1 MFLVIS
7 KMAAVA
13 PSKAKKE
20 ITTSVVKGMTELP
33 SGPNRNA
40 INNFYTGGK
49 DFDVNNHIGVD
60 ATGKDVVVGTLMGN
74 AVKLE
79 DEAHAQRYMDLILM
93 NQAFDINNANA
104 GPDGRT
110 ALMVAIES
118 RKLSRAM
125 RLLNWKS
132 GNRPTVDVNI
142 VANINGKR
150 TTALDLAKIA
160 NDKTLLDALVNKGA
174 LGAKDVPECYASFMS
189 GLPPEFAKVQADFYK
204 SLTPAEKGALRYYV
218 GDGYEIVNAILR
230 SVSNE
235 EFDTFL
241 NDAEFRAKTIANLN
255 DSVSKLK
262 DSPYVVHPKLDELLT
277 GLANVIKTAPVL
289 PFPMSVF
296 RGINAT
302 AYNAVREHDDDDE
315 EPGQLLP
322 VKSLE
327 NGLLSTSYDRDVAE
341 FRYAAAPGKGCCVLT
356 YCLQPGIRVIY
367 AEPFGIYPGEKE
379 IIVIPPYTSVTK
391 PVEGSKRYIN
401 ITLSPRAAKGG
412 RTRRMKPKRKRTYRK
427 KSIP

>member
-1 MFLVIS
+1 
-7 KMAAVA
+7 MAAIS

-33 SGPNRNA
+33 SGPNRDAMNEC
-40 INNFYTGGK
+40 YTGGE
-49 DFDVNNHIGVD
+49 DVDVNNHIGVD
-60 ATGKDVVVGTLMGN
+60 ATGKDVFVGTLMGN

-79 DEAHAQRYMDLILM
+79 DEARAQRYMDLILM

-104 GPDGRT
+104 GPDGQT

-125 RLLNWKS
+125 RLLNWKI

-142 VANINGKR
+142 VAKINGKR

-160 NDKTLLDALVNKGA
+160 NDKTLIDALVNKGA

-204 SLTPAEKGALRYYV
+204 SLTPAEKAALKYYV

-241 NDAEFRAKTIANLN
+241 NDAEFRAKTIANLKDN
-255 DSVSKLK
+255 VSKLE
-262 DSPYVVHPKLDELLT
+262 DHSFIVHQKLDELIT
-277 GLANVIKTAPVL
+277 GLANVIKTAPAL

-296 RGINAT
+296 RGMNVT
-302 AYNAVREHDDDDE
+302 AYNAVREHDDDE
-315 EPGQLLP
+315 ESGQLLP

-341 FRYAAAPGKGCCVLT
+341 FRYAGAPGKGCCVMT
-356 YCLQPGIRVIY
+356 YCLDQGVRVIY

-379 IIVIPPYTSVTK
+379 IIVIPPYMAVTK

-427 KSIP
+427 KSIL

>member
-1 MFLVIS
+1 
-7 KMAAVA
+7 MAAIS

-40 INNFYTGGK
+40 MNNFYTGGK

-60 ATGKDVVVGTLMGN
+60 ATGKDVFVGTLMGN

-79 DEAHAQRYMDLILM
+79 DEARAQRYMDLILM

-104 GPDGRT
+104 GPDGQT

-125 RLLNWKS
+125 RLLNWKI

-142 VANINGKR
+142 VAKINGKR

-160 NDKTLLDALVNKGA
+160 NDKTLIDALVNKGA

-204 SLTPAEKGALRYYV
+204 SLTPAEKAALKYYV

-241 NDAEFRAKTIANLN
+241 NDAEFRAKTIANLKDN
-255 DSVSKLK
+255 VSKLE
-262 DSPYVVHPKLDELLT
+262 DHSFIVHQKLDELIT
-277 GLANVIKTAPVL
+277 GLANVIKTAPAL

-296 RGINAT
+296 RGMNVT
-302 AYNAVREHDDDDE
+302 AYNAVREHDDDE
-315 EPGQLLP
+315 ESGQLLP

-341 FRYAAAPGKGCCVLT
+341 FRYAGAPGKGCCVMT
-356 YCLQPGIRVIY
+356 YCLDQGVRVIY

-379 IIVIPPYTSVTK
+379 IIVIPPYMAVTK

-427 KSIP
+427 KSIL